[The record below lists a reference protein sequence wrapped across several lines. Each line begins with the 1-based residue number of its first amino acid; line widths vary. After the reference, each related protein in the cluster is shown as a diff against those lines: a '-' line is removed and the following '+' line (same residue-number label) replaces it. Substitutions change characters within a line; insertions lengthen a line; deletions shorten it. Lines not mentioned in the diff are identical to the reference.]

1 MFRFNFS
8 LKKIKSVNFIV
19 RMSYKRTSARP
30 HTYDDGFFPTLKK
43 IKMASQTSLINK
55 PEAPFSETNKSSPP
69 STSGENSKTTN
80 PDNSKRLNKKQNTT
94 KRVDAAQSR
103 PKIDDSGKTN
113 TVNTCGNVSH
123 PRAPYRENADKSA
136 SSTKSDSRT
145 SSVVGRQSGLK
156 NQNNTNEDIERDTSD
171 DPRLVTAAP
180 AEDMTDDLL
189 AHDEDFVMPMDEKE
203 KKELEAAAGF
213 LASLYVNK
221 NNLDVKSAVDTENE
235 KKGLEA
241 AAEALA
247 SLSDDKNYLYVK
259 SAVDIDEDVSISKE
273 LESKEK
279 YTSDDEKLP

>member
-145 SSVVGRQSGLK
+145 SSVVGRQSELK

-203 KKELEAAAGF
+203 KKELEAAA
-213 LASLYVNK
+213 
-221 NNLDVKSAVDTENE
+221 
-235 KKGLEA
+235 
-241 AAEALA
+241 EALA

-279 YTSDDEKLP
+279 DTSDDEKSP